1 MNCRYACVGDVGDE
15 IVGAV
20 LMSPVTI
27 VSKSGYNVFVS
38 VQMAIHSTGDNL
50 KVKVQ
55 TFHKKEM
62 HQRKVGLKNL

>member
-1 MNCRYACVGDVGDE
+1 MNCQHACVGDVGDE

-20 LMSPVTI
+20 LMSPITI

-50 KVKVQ
+50 KVKV
-55 TFHKKEM
+55 
-62 HQRKVGLKNL
+62 